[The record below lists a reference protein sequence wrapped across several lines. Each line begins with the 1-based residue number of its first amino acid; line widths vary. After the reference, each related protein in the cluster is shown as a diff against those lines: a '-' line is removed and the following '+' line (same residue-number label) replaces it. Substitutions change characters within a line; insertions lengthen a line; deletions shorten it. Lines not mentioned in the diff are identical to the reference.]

1 MAFEPTSDYKNY
13 DDIPYYRK
21 RWFFVLCFLVF
32 IPLMSV
38 IALTGEVYAFQNG
51 EVKKYPESF
60 RYIVGIGWP
69 IFIIFQIWLHLA
81 R

>member
-21 RWFFVLCFLVF
+21 RWFFVLTLLFF

-38 IALTGEVYAFQNG
+38 LALTGEVYAFQNG
-51 EVKKYPESF
+51 EVKKYPASF
-60 RYIVGIGWP
+60 RIMIGVGLPALIV
-69 IFIIFQIWLHLA
+69 FKIWLYLA